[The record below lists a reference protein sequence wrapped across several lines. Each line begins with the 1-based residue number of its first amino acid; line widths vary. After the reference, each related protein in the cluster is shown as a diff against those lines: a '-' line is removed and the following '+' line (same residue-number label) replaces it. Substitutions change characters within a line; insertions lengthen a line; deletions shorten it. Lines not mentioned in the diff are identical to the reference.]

1 MSAEMERWDRRTKPM
16 PSARVELPFRRSFTE
31 AEVGILR
38 CGLIP
43 HAMEDKWFGI
53 LRSGSLDFYRS
64 WTGYHIYSLPMREVS
79 GGIEVGALAV
89 NDDPEQYRRRGDD
102 FDIEMVD
109 RLIGRM
115 LATKVDA

>member
-1 MSAEMERWDRRTKPM
+1 
-16 PSARVELPFRRSFTE
+16 
-31 AEVGILR
+31 
-38 CGLIP
+38 
-43 HAMEDKWFGI
+43 
-53 LRSGSLDFYRS
+53 
-64 WTGYHIYSLPMREVS
+64 MREVS